1 MTASDIESHFATL
14 LPRRLA
20 RSATPRLT
28 GRSLFV
34 GAGIS
39 ISAGLPTATAF
50 AEYLGESIREIDSQY
65 SGTLNSFARAA
76 ADFEAISSREQLVVR
91 VREMLSP
98 PQGDSGCDLGYWSR
112 PHQLVEIFTFQ
123 REIAVQMPLET
134 QNGIRVAISRTRG
147 ASTCNPP
154 GSPSNRRAGHRRRSV
169 ATSPAPVVAEIQALL
184 WQPATGDNLS
194 ETTASLKERIEV
206 LRGSRRSHSRHR
218 ADEEVGERLG
228 YILDSIKVLVLP
240 VSPAT
245 AFELLVSLIERDGDA
260 MEQCGDDHYSVQTE
274 LETAANLVATAMKS
288 LPSREARET
297 LERLVAEDGYGT
309 RRPLADVLANL
320 SHRA

>member
-1 MTASDIESHFATL
+1 VRIETNQDLETAIA
-14 LPRRLA
+14 RLA
-20 RSATPRLT
+20 
-28 GRSLFV
+28 
-34 GAGIS
+34 
-39 ISAGLPTATAF
+39 
-50 AEYLGESIREIDSQY
+50 
-65 SGTLNSFARAA
+65 
-76 ADFEAISSREQLVVR
+76 
-91 VREMLSP
+91 
-98 PQGDSGCDLGYWSR
+98 
-112 PHQLVEIFTFQ
+112 
-123 REIAVQMPLET
+123 
-134 QNGIRVAISRTRG
+134 SRTPETLATFI
-147 ASTCNPP
+147 ASLAFDIGPIGEQVRTFI
-154 GSPSNRRAGHRRRSV
+154 V
-169 ATSPAPVVAEIQALL
+169 
-184 WQPATGDNLS
+184 GDNLS

-218 ADEEVGERLG
+218 ANEEVGERLG